1 LSYQTSRGR
10 RLRLGR
16 GRRSKLELDDQERRA
31 VGKSLAERKA
41 RLIEDA
47 EDTTRSP
54 VAPRSA
60 MLELSV
66 IGSILGKL
74 RPCRGGPD
82 WPTQKDEGT

>member
-1 LSYQTSRGR
+1 L
-10 RLRLGR
+10 
-16 GRRSKLELDDQERRA
+16 KLELDDQERRA

-41 RLIEDA
+41 RLIEKA

-54 VAPRSA
+54 VSRRSA

-74 RPCRGGPD
+74 RPRRSGPD
-82 WPTQKDEGT
+82 WPAQKDKRT